1 MSVLA
6 TPPSDNTRAS
16 LIVDLDAIAANYAR
30 LKTMASGS
38 ETAAVVKA
46 NAYGLG
52 MVPVAQRL
60 LKEGA
65 RTFFVATVEEG
76 VALRQAL
83 KDPAPEI
90 WVFNGFRG
98 QDRVLYLE
106 YKLGAVI
113 NQVGELAQLREATA
127 PPCALHLD
135 TGMSRLG
142 VAASDLESLVPVLKE
157 LDVRLVMSH
166 LACSEDQ
173 NSPYNAQQRERF
185 QTLSQTLDHA
195 LPHARRSLANTGG
208 VMLGADYQF
217 DLTRPG
223 IGLYGATA
231 GKPENNIFEPVAV
244 LKAPILQL
252 RALHPGDTV
261 GYGASYVA
269 DRPRIA
275 ATLGIGY
282 ADGLPRALSGAGCA
296 RIDGR
301 PAPVLG
307 RISMDLTVIDVTGL
321 ERLIAQGAVP
331 EFLGVD
337 LFETAR
343 LDNTLPYEVLTGL
356 GSRAERIYQG
366 RSL

>member
-6 TPPSDNTRAS
+6 TPPDDNTRAS

-30 LKTMASGS
+30 LQTMASGS

-46 NAYGLG
+46 DAYGLG
-52 MVPVAQRL
+52 MPPIARRL
-60 LKEGA
+60 LREGA

-83 KDPAPEI
+83 NDPAPDI

-98 QDRVLYLE
+98 QDRPQYLQ

-113 NQVGELAQLREATA
+113 NQTGELAQIKAGTP

-135 TGMSRLG
+135 TGMGRLG
-142 VAASDLESLVPVLKE
+142 VAASDLASLLPSLSA

-166 LACSEDQ
+166 LACSEEAD
-173 NSPYNAQQRERF
+173 SPYNAQQLERF
-185 QTLSQTLDHA
+185 TTLAQTLDHA
-195 LPHARRSLANTGG
+195 LPEARLSLANTGG
-208 VMLGADYQF
+208 VMLGHDYHF
-217 DLTRPG
+217 DLVRPG

-231 GKPENNIFEPVAV
+231 GEAQNNIFEPAAV
-244 LKAPILQL
+244 LRAPILQL

-275 ATLGIGY
+275 ATLAVGY
-282 ADGLPRALSGAGCA
+282 ADGLPRALSRAGCA

-307 RISMDLTVIDVTGL
+307 RVSMDLTVIDVTGL
-321 ERLIAQGAVP
+321 ESLIAQGAVP
-331 EFLGVD
+331 EFLGAD
-337 LFETAR
+337 LYETAH
-343 LDNTLPYEVLTGL
+343 LDGTLPYEVLTGL
-356 GSRAERIYQG
+356 GDRAERVYQG